1 MYHDWVVEMAYVYPG
16 GGALDYAPCRYGAS
30 RVVFRGPAK
39 SLEGR
44 YVAVLGGTE
53 TYGKFV
59 PEPFPAL
66 VEVEA
71 GIPVVNLGAVN
82 AGLDVYLNDP
92 DILDI
97 ARAAKAVVLQV
108 VGAHNLSN
116 RFYKVHR
123 RRNDRFLGANP
134 ALRSLFPE
142 VDFTEFSFT
151 RHMLQSLH
159 KLSPERFE
167 HVAEELRLTW
177 QARMQRLI
185 REIGCEVVLL
195 WFSPNRPPRADRPTD
210 LTREPLLITAD
221 MLARLRPSVR
231 AVVEVLSN
239 SAALIEAEGGLSF
252 TALEE
257 PAARGVPG
265 LAAHREVSARLTA
278 VLRQIVE

>member
-1 MYHDWVVEMAYVYPG
+1 M
-16 GGALDYAPCRYGAS
+16 
-30 RVVFRGPAK
+30 
-39 SLEGR
+39 
-44 YVAVLGGTE
+44 
-53 TYGKFV
+53 
-59 PEPFPAL
+59 

-221 MLARLRPSVR
+221 MMARLRPSVR
-231 AVVEVLSN
+231 AIVEVLSN

>member
-1 MYHDWVVEMAYVYPG
+1 MYQDWVVEMAYVYPG
-16 GGALDYAPCRYGAS
+16 AGALDYAPCRYGAS

-39 SLEGR
+39 SLDCP

-66 VEVEA
+66 VEAETGVQ
-71 GIPVVNLGAVN
+71 VVNLGAVN

-97 ARAAKAVVLQV
+97 ARGARAVVIQI

-134 ALRSLFPE
+134 ALKALFPE

-159 KLSPERFE
+159 KLSADRFDR
-167 HVAEELRLTW
+167 VVDELRLTW

-185 REIGCEVVLL
+185 RELGSEIVLL
-195 WFSPNRPPRADRPTD
+195 WFSPHRPPRADRPVD
-210 LTREPLLITAD
+210 LTREPLLITTE
-221 MLARLRPSVR
+221 MISQLRPSVGT
-231 AVVEVLSN
+231 VVEVLSS
-239 SAALIEAEGGLSF
+239 SAMRGEAGGGLSF
-252 TALEE
+252 SELEE

-265 LAAHREVSARLTA
+265 LAAHREVAGRLAT
-278 VLRQIVE
+278 VLRPFVE

>member
-1 MYHDWVVEMAYVYPG
+1 MYQDWVVEMAYVYPG

-39 SLEGR
+39 SLEQP
-44 YVAVLGGTE
+44 YIAVLGGTE

-59 PEPFPAL
+59 PDPFPAL
-66 VEVEA
+66 VEAET

-92 DILDI
+92 EILDI
-97 ARAAKAVVLQV
+97 ARAAQAVVLQI

-134 ALRSLFPE
+134 ALRILFPE

-159 KLSPERFE
+159 KLSPDRFDR
-167 HVAEELRLTW
+167 VVEELRLTW
-177 QARMQRLI
+177 QARMHRLT
-185 REIGCEVVLL
+185 RELGSEIVLL
-195 WFSPNRPPRADRPTD
+195 WFSPHRPPRTDRPAD
-210 LTREPLLITAD
+210 LTREPLFITAE
-221 MLARLRPSVR
+221 MMALLRPSVHT
-231 AVVEVLSN
+231 VVEVLSN
-239 SAALIEAEGGLSF
+239 SSSLIDTGSGLSF

-257 PAARGVPG
+257 PVARGVPG
-265 LAAHREVSARLTA
+265 LAAHREVSTRLA
-278 VLRQIVE
+278 AILRQIVE